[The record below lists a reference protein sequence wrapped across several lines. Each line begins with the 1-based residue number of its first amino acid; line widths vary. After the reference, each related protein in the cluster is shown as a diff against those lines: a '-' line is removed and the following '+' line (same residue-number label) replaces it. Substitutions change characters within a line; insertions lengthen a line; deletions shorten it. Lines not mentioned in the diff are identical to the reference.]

1 VCYFET
7 GNFGK
12 EAASLET
19 RDIDELVRSAA
30 GSLRKQPAI
39 RRRCNVSYA
48 LVVKAGYEEI
58 LRLRADGYSY
68 GLICEAFTENGLL
81 PERSNPKALCSVFLR
96 EKKRREKKVQ
106 SSDAVGKN
114 AIPKSSETEPVKPDS
129 GASRAPTTEKA
140 EDRAK
145 ALTGSAEETAL
156 GKLTKH
162 ADGSFDFD
170 WKD

>member
-1 VCYFET
+1 LKT
-7 GNFGK
+7 GSFGK

-19 RDIDELVRSAA
+19 KDIGESVRSAA

-39 RRRCNVSYA
+39 RRRGNVSYS

-58 LRLRADGYSY
+58 LGLRADGYSY
-68 GLICEAFTENGLL
+68 DLIREAFAGNGLL
-81 PERSNPKALCSVFLR
+81 PERSNPKALCSAFLR

-106 SSDAVGKN
+106 SSGTAEKN
-114 AIPKSSETEPVKPDS
+114 AIPKSPEAEPAKPDS
-129 GASRAPTTEKA
+129 GASRALTTEKA
-140 EDRAK
+140 EERIK
-145 ALTGSAEETAL
+145 ALTGSTEETAL

-162 ADGSFDFD
+162 SDGSFDFD